1 MPDTSTAQQAR
12 DEDAILRLVADTAPA
27 MLAYFDAETRA
38 CRFANARYAEHFG
51 HTMQSIVGMD
61 VRDVVGEPVWTQIEP
76 YLNSV
81 AVDSTQ
87 TLRYTRQ
94 VENEIGRLQHIE
106 AVLRPHEEKGVL
118 KGSWR

>member
-81 AVDSTQ
+81 AVDSADPA
-87 TLRYTRQ
+87 LYAP
-94 VENEIGRLQHIE
+94 GRKRD
-106 AVLRPHEEKGVL
+106 RPTAAHRG
-118 KGSWR
+118 GAAPA